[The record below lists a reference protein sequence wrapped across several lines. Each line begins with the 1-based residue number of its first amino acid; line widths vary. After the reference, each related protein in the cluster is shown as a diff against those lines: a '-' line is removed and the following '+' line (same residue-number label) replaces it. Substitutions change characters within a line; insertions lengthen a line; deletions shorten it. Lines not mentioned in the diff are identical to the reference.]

1 MRGPRCLSDMDHGDS
16 VLGVLGHCGASFF
29 EAAAVFAGDQR

>member
-16 VLGVLGHCGASFF
+16 VPDVLGHCGASFF
-29 EAAAVFAGDQR
+29 QAAAVFVGDQR